1 MMLRSPL
8 QTHEKEAYP
17 TMLRYLLRPFL
28 SLVAVAFICGPAVE
42 SAASASG
49 NRGKKRPLDY
59 EEYVR
64 LITGAPRKVARKE
77 PRKVA
82 RKESSKPKVEVAA
95 AEKPAAVQQS
105 AVTAAVPAPR
115 RAVTPTP
122 CRDGWRPSP
131 EQVHE
136 ILRTSRNLAGAVLRG
151 AVLAGFDLRGVTLS
165 GADLFGANL
174 AGANLDG
181 ANLRGASLE
190 MVNLRGAS
198 LRGANL
204 AGAGLF
210 KTDLEGSDLQGANLS
225 GVYAVCANLRGA
237 ILAGVTT
244 VGGHFAQA
252 AFDGRSQDTAV
263 AQVRGEDA
271 TRSGVVPVV
280 GGEKALPPG
289 GEKGRILLLNF

>member
-1 MMLRSPL
+1 
-8 QTHEKEAYP
+8 
-17 TMLRYLLRPFL
+17 MLRYLLRPFL
-28 SLVAVAFICGPAVE
+28 SLMAVALICGPAVE
-42 SAASASG
+42 SVASASG
-49 NRGKKRPLDY
+49 NGGKKRPLDY

-64 LITGAPRKVARKE
+64 LITGG

-82 RKESSKPKVEVAA
+82 RKESRKESRKSKVEVAA
-95 AEKPAAVQQS
+95 AEKPAAVQQP
-105 AVTAAVPAPR
+105 VVMAATPAPR
-115 RAVTPTP
+115 RAVTPSP
-122 CRDGWRPSP
+122 GRDGWRPSP

-151 AVLAGFDLRGVTLS
+151 AVLAGFDLRGVTLA

-181 ANLRGASLE
+181 ANLRGTSLE

-210 KTDLEGSDLQGANLS
+210 KADLEGADLQGANLS

-237 ILAGVTT
+237 SLAGVTT

-252 AFDGRSQDTAV
+252 TFDDRSQGAAV
-263 AQVRGEDA
+263 AQAQNA
-271 TRSGVVPVV
+271 TRNDIVPVV
-280 GGEKALPPG
+280 GGEKALPSG

>member
-1 MMLRSPL
+1 MP
-8 QTHEKEAYP
+8 
-17 TMLRYLLRPFL
+17 RYLLRLFL
-28 SLVAVAFICGPAVE
+28 SLMAVAFIWGHAVE
-42 SAASASG
+42 SMASASG
-49 NRGKKRPLDY
+49 RGGKKRPLGY

-64 LITGAPRKVARKE
+64 LISPRTGVPRKAARKE
-77 PRKVA
+77 PRK
-82 RKESSKPKVEVAA
+82 ESRKPKVEVAA
-95 AEKPAAVQQS
+95 AEKPAAAQQP
-105 AVTAAVPAPR
+105 VAAAPAPR
-115 RAVTPTP
+115 RAVTPASG
-122 CRDGWRPSP
+122 RDGWRPSP

-136 ILRTSRNLAGAVLRG
+136 ILRTSRNLAGAILRG
-151 AVLAGFDLRGVTLS
+151 AVLAGFDLRGVTLA

-210 KTDLEGSDLQGANLS
+210 KTDLEGADLQGANLS

-237 ILAGVTT
+237 SLAGVTT

-252 AFDGRSQDTAV
+252 AFDGRNQDTAV
-263 AQVRGEDA
+263 VQARGEDA
-271 TRSGVVPVV
+271 KRSGVVPVV
-280 GGEKALPPG
+280 GGEKALPSDS
-289 GEKGRILLLNF
+289 EKGRVLLLDF